1 MLGERMALSTGRSK
15 SACEHFVRS
24 FFSTLKE
31 ALQNDNI
38 VKIKGFGTFKLVVV
52 NARESINISTGQRVN
67 LREYNK
73 ITFTP
78 DKVMKDKVN
87 RPFSQFV
94 SLALDDE
101 DLIIVEE
108 SQKEEQSEKNASAN
122 APKQQDTPSKSQS
135 TPSEQHDS
143 LSEQQVIDSKTEQR
157 INPTVAETLDE
168 VGNSGKEDDI
178 SGKDNVGD
186 TNNDVDTA
194 QANVD
199 SAPTNDSSASTNGN
213 NAPNNVNSITINAD
227 SATINT
233 GSATVNADNATVNAD
248 TATINA
254 DSGIVSAE
262 DAANDAEYDKSEDNN
277 DTDPPTPEPKKR
289 RSFMWVI
296 WVLLILVAGAGCYVI
311 GYSRIFPSKF
321 LEPLITKL
329 QTEVLQSSPTARPH
343 AKPDK
348 NKYKKNGGI
357 KNKDGGIKKNVA
369 IPSASKSVSA
379 PVKSDSSRSNPDG
392 VANVDAQKHNNLSS
406 PSAHYK
412 HHSIHSSTNNK
423 QLNTNNKQ
431 P

>member
-1 MLGERMALSTGRSK
+1 MLGERMTLSTGRSK

-52 NARESINISTGQRVN
+52 NARESININTGQRVS

-87 RPFSQFV
+87 RPFSQFA

-108 SQKEEQSEKNASAN
+108 SQKEEQSEKNGPAN
-122 APKQQDTPSKSQS
+122 APKQQDNPSKAQS
-135 TPSEQHDS
+135 TPSEQQDS
-143 LSEQQVIDSKTEQR
+143 ISEQQAIDSQTEPE
-157 INPTVAETLDE
+157 IKPTVAETHNG
-168 VGNSGKEDDI
+168 VGNSGNEDDI

-199 SAPTNDSSASTNGN
+199 SAPTNASSAPTYGN
-213 NAPNNVNSITINAD
+213 SSPNNVNSITINAD

-233 GSATVNADNATVNAD
+233 GSATVNADSATINAD
-248 TATINA
+248 SATINA
-254 DSGIVSAE
+254 DSGIVSAD
-262 DAANDAEYDKSEDNN
+262 DATNDAENDKSEDNN
-277 DTDPPTPEPKKR
+277 DTDTPTPEPKKR

-296 WVLLILVAGAGCYVI
+296 WVLLILVAGTGCYII

-321 LEPLITKL
+321 LEPLITGL
-329 QTEVLQSSPTARPH
+329 QTEVLQSSPTANPH
-343 AKPDK
+343 SKPDK
-348 NKYKKNGGI
+348 NKYKKSGGI
-357 KNKDGGIKKNVA
+357 KNMNVGIKKNIA
-369 IPSASKSVSA
+369 IPSASKSVA
-379 PVKSDSSRSNPDG
+379 TPVKSDSSHSNPAG
-392 VANVDAQKHNNLSS
+392 VTNVNAQKHSSLSS
-406 PSAHYK
+406 SSARDN
-412 HHSIHSSTNNK
+412 HHSIHS
-423 QLNTNNKQ
+423 NTNNKQ